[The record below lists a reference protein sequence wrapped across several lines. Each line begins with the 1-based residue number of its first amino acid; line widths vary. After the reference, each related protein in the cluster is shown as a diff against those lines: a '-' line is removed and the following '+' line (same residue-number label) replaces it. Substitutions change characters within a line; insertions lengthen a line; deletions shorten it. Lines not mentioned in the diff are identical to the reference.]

1 MKKVLFILLAA
12 VFSASALHAQKPEVV
27 TKKEPGWHKIGDA
40 KVDFKSDKDQ
50 FVILGRDRFKSLRF
64 KVTDAPVR
72 IDDVQIFYE
81 GGGKENISV
90 KADLNPGTESE
101 VINLK
106 NGSAELKKVVFVYK
120 TLANS
125 NVDKAE
131 IELWGLK

>member
-1 MKKVLFILLAA
+1 MKKVFFILLAT
-12 VFSASALHAQKPEVV
+12 VFSASVLHAQKPEIV

-50 FVILGRDRFKSLRF
+50 FVIVGRDRFKAILF
-64 KVTDAPVR
+64 KVADAPVH

-81 GGGKENISV
+81 GGAKENVSV
-90 KADLNPGTESE
+90 GADLNPGTESN
-101 VINLK
+101 IIPLK

-125 NVDKAE
+125 GVDKAE
-131 IELWGLK
+131 VELWGKK